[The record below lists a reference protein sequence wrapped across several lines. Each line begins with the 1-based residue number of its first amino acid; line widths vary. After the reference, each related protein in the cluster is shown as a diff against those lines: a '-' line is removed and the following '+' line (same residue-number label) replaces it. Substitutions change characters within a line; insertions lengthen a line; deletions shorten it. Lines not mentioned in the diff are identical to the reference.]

1 MKRFKYAYEGFCAI
15 LKKDQNFLLHILV
28 AVIIIILGFVLNID
42 RIDWI
47 LIIVAIGL
55 VLSFE
60 AINTSI
66 EFVVDLITTDYHEY
80 AKYAKDIAAFSVV
93 IVSFVS
99 ICIGLIVFIPY
110 ILEIFKGGM

>member
-1 MKRFKYAYEGFCAI
+1 MKRFKYAYEGFRAI
-15 LKKDQNFLLHILV
+15 LKRPKFLIPHFSGCNSYHIR
-28 AVIIIILGFVLNID
+28 IVLNID

-93 IVSFVS
+93 IVSIVS
-99 ICIGLIVFIPY
+99 ICIGLIVLYHIY
-110 ILEIFKGGM
+110 

>member
-15 LKKDQNFLLHILV
+15 LKKDQNFLLHIL
-28 AVIIIILGFVLNID
+28 AAIIIIILGFVLN
-42 RIDWI
+42 IDWI

-93 IVSFVS
+93 IVSIVS
-99 ICIGLIVFIPY
+99 ICIGLIVFLPY

>member
-15 LKKDQNFLLHILV
+15 LKKDQNFLLHIL
-28 AVIIIILGFVLNID
+28 AAIIIIIL
-42 RIDWI
+42 
-47 LIIVAIGL
+47 GL

-93 IVSFVS
+93 IVSIVS
-99 ICIGLIVFIPY
+99 ICIGLIVFLPY

>member
-1 MKRFKYAYEGFCAI
+1 MRRFKYAYDGFTAI
-15 LKKDQNFLLHILV
+15 LKKDQNFLFHIL
-28 AVIIIILGFVLNID
+28 ASIIVIILGIVLNID

-93 IVSFVS
+93 IVSIVS

>member
-1 MKRFKYAYEGFCAI
+1 MKRFKYAYEGFRAI
-15 LKKDQNFLLHILV
+15 LKKDQNFLLHIL
-28 AVIIIILGFVLNID
+28 AAIIIIILGFVLNID

-93 IVSFVS
+93 IV
-99 ICIGLIVFIPY
+99 LIVFIPY

>member
-1 MKRFKYAYEGFCAI
+1 M
-15 LKKDQNFLLHILV
+15 
-28 AVIIIILGFVLNID
+28 LNID

-55 VLSFE
+55 VLSF

-93 IVSFVS
+93 IVSIVS
-99 ICIGLIVFIPY
+99 ICIGLIVFTIY
-110 ILEIFKGGM
+110 IRYI

>member
-1 MKRFKYAYEGFCAI
+1 MHMRVLRNFKRPK
-15 LKKDQNFLLHILV
+15 FLITHFSGHNYYHIR
-28 AVIIIILGFVLNID
+28 FVLNID

-66 EFVVDLITTDYHEY
+66 EFVVDHYN
-80 AKYAKDIAAFSVV
+80 
-93 IVSFVS
+93 
-99 ICIGLIVFIPY
+99 
-110 ILEIFKGGM
+110 

>member
-1 MKRFKYAYEGFCAI
+1 M
-15 LKKDQNFLLHILV
+15 
-28 AVIIIILGFVLNID
+28 LNID

-93 IVSFVS
+93 IVSIVS
-99 ICIGLIVFIPY
+99 ICIGLIVLPY
-110 ILEIFKGGM
+110 ILEIFKEECNELSITLL

>member
-1 MKRFKYAYEGFCAI
+1 MRNFKKRPKFLITQFSGCNYYHIRICA
-15 LKKDQNFLLHILV
+15 
-28 AVIIIILGFVLNID
+28 NID

-93 IVSFVS
+93 IVSIVS
-99 ICIGLIVFIPY
+99 ICIGLIVFLPY

>member
-1 MKRFKYAYEGFCAI
+1 MHMRVLRNFKKTKISYYILAAI
-15 LKKDQNFLLHILV
+15 
-28 AVIIIILGFVLNID
+28 IIIILGFVLNID

-66 EFVVDLITTDYHEY
+66 EFVVDPLQLTIMNMQNTP
-80 AKYAKDIAAFSVV
+80 KI
-93 IVSFVS
+93 
-99 ICIGLIVFIPY
+99 
-110 ILEIFKGGM
+110 

>member
-1 MKRFKYAYEGFCAI
+1 MKRFKYAYEGFRAI
-15 LKKDQNFLLHILV
+15 LKDQNFLFHIL
-28 AVIIIILGFVLNID
+28 AVIVIILGIVLNID

-93 IVSFVS
+93 IVSIVS
-99 ICIGLIVFIPY
+99 ICIGLIVLYHIY
-110 ILEIFKGGM
+110 

>member
-1 MKRFKYAYEGFCAI
+1 M
-15 LKKDQNFLLHILV
+15 
-28 AVIIIILGFVLNID
+28 LNID

-80 AKYAKDIAAFSVV
+80 AKYAKRYSCV
-93 IVSFVS
+93 
-99 ICIGLIVFIPY
+99 
-110 ILEIFKGGM
+110 